1 MDGSRINGRVIWMVY
16 SKIVQK
22 YKPVS
27 CLQYVA
33 NRHPSTATQNVL
45 APLVECAE
53 KASVSLPAKHKV
65 SFIQ

>member
-1 MDGSRINGRVIWMVY
+1 MVY

-27 CLQYVA
+27 CLQYVS
-33 NRHPSTATQNVL
+33 NRHPSNCHP

-53 KASVSLPAKHKV
+53 KASVSIPAKHKV
-65 SFIQ
+65 SFIHRLIEPGLVL